1 MTESTEAKDK
11 VPAIRPKE
19 EAVSDEFIPVKRG
32 KVGSVTIYEV
42 KEDELKD
49 LENGPP
55 STLYLNLMLSFASA
69 FISFLI
75 ADIFSLNISDENLVV
90 SIVFI
95 LLTICFAITSI
106 ILFCLWFKHRNDLEN
121 VIIQI
126 RERIS

>member
-19 EAVSDEFIPVKRG
+19 DAVSDEFIPVKRG

-55 STLYLNLMLSFASA
+55 STLYLNFMTVDMSDFDKAVAEYKGAMKKSEE
-69 FISFLI
+69 I
-75 ADIFSLNISDENLVV
+75 AKKI
-90 SIVFI
+90 
-95 LLTICFAITSI
+95 
-106 ILFCLWFKHRNDLEN
+106 LEN
-121 VIIQI
+121 GADVQFVVKTTGLPEAKI
-126 RERIS
+126 RELK